1 MAAVNFDDLWNY
13 DDPAAT
19 EKSFRSLLAASKHA
33 FGPDWDLELQTQIA
47 RTLGLQQKFS
57 EAHALLD
64 TVERQLSV
72 TTPLVR
78 VRYFLE
84 RGRAFNSDKKLD
96 SARTNFK
103 LAFDLANQEMLDFY
117 TIDAAHMLAI
127 AIPEESQNWNELAI
141 GIADQSTDKRA
152 RGWRGSLYN
161 NLGWTH
167 FSAAR
172 YDSAML
178 AFDKAL
184 AARREQGKPGPIRI
198 ARWCLARCMRA
209 TGQFEDALKEQQ
221 SLLQE
226 ADSAKKPDGFIYEEI
241 AECLTSLKREKE
253 AASYFA
259 KAYALL
265 SQDKWLSRDEPDRI
279 ARMKKLGNVK

>member
-13 DDPAAT
+13 EDPVAS
-19 EKSFRSLLAASKHA
+19 EKSFRDLLAASKHA
-33 FGPDWDLELQTQIA
+33 FGPDWDIELQTQIA
-47 RTLGLQQKFS
+47 RTLGLQQKFV

-64 TVERQLSV
+64 TIEKQLSI
-72 TTPLVR
+72 TPPLVR
-78 VRYFLE
+78 VRYYLE
-84 RGRAFNSDKKLD
+84 RGRAYNSDKKTD
-96 SARTNFK
+96 SAKLNFK

-127 AIPEESQNWNELAI
+127 AIPEESHNWNELAI
-141 GIADQSTDKRA
+141 DIANQSTDTRA

-161 NLGWTH
+161 NLGWAH
-167 FSAAR
+167 FSAAK

-184 AARREQGKPGPIRI
+184 AARREQGKPEPIRT

-209 TGQFEDALKEQQ
+209 TGQFESALKEQRE
-221 SLLQE
+221 LMQE
-226 ADSAKKPDGFIYEEI
+226 ADSAKQPDGYIYEEI
-241 AECLTSLKREKE
+241 AECLTSLKRETE
-253 AASYFA
+253 AVEYFA

-265 SQDKWLSRDEPDRI
+265 SNDKWLTRDEPDRI
-279 ARMKKLGNVK
+279 ARMKTLGKVK